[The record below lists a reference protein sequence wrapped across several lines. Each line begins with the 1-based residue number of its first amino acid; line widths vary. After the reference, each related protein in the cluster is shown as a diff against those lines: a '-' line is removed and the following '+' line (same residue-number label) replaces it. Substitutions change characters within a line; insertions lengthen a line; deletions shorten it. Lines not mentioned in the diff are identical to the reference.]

1 MKNIK
6 NLKKSLLP
14 LSLML
19 AFAGASHTAQ
29 AAEYNQV
36 QPKDSKITFNYQQM
50 GVGMEG
56 VFNTFSGQL
65 KFDPDA
71 PEQAQA
77 TLEVDLSSVDV
88 DNDEAN
94 DELATKTWFNTSA
107 FPVAKFA
114 STGVK
119 ALADGQYEVQGQLS
133 IKGQTQDV
141 VVPASFSEQ
150 GGQGIFEGK
159 LTIQRGAFS
168 IGEGAWKAFDI
179 VANDVVVNF
188 RLAAT
193 SK

>member
-1 MKNIK
+1 MMKKITP
-6 NLKKSLLP
+6 SLLP
-14 LSLML
+14 LGLLL
-19 AFAGASHTAQ
+19 ALVGTAQ

-36 QPKDSKITFNYQQM
+36 LPKDSKITFNYQQM

-56 VFNTFSGQL
+56 VFNSFNGQL
-65 KFDPDA
+65 RFDPAA

-77 TLEVDLSSVDV
+77 TLEVDLNSVDV

-94 DELATKTWFNTSA
+94 SELASKTWFNTKA

-114 STGVK
+114 STSVK
-119 ALADGQYEVQGQLS
+119 PLADGQYEVKGQLS
-133 IKGQTQDV
+133 IKGQSQEV
-141 VVPASFSEQ
+141 LVPARFTEQ

-188 RLAAT
+188 RLTAT